1 MQVKA
6 LPEQRRIIKDRARAR
21 VELGETMTTVE
32 QWSAAQSRG
41 ALPEELDLA
50 TAHLVDVRGVSSEW
64 KVQCF
69 WLSADD
75 REGQLGVGTA
85 LRPCAVVTPCELCA
99 AGLAELPA
107 EGREYMAHD
116 HRHAVAGDPAV
127 GYRLLPDLCG
137 MSLVLSDDDLE
148 SSWLGELRQAHGEGM
163 YLVHPAA
170 VAGGSLIGVNPIRV
184 VD

>member
-1 MQVKA
+1 MSTSSIGT
-6 LPEQRRIIKDRARAR
+6 PTDGSI
-21 VELGETMTTVE
+21 G
-32 QWSAAQSRG
+32 QWSAARG
-41 ALPEELDLA
+41 HGVLPEELDVA
-50 TAHLVDVRGVSSEW
+50 TAHLVDVRGHSLEW

-75 REGQLGVGTA
+75 KEGALGVGTA
-85 LRPCAVVTPCELCA
+85 LRPCAVVTACELCRD
-99 AGLAELPA
+99 GLSELPA

-116 HRHAVAGDPAV
+116 QRHAVAGDPAV

-137 MSLVLSDDDLE
+137 LSLVLGDDDLAE
-148 SSWLGELRQAHGEGM
+148 SWLGELQREHGQGL

-170 VAGGSLIGVNPIRV
+170 VADGSLIGVDPVRV